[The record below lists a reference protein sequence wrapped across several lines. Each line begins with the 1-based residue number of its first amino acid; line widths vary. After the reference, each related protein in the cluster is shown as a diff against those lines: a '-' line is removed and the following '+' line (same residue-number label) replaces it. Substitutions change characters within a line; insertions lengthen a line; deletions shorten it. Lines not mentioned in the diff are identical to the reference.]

1 MNVPMDGWLRVRLVL
16 LAGSGIAC
24 GRTHL
29 TLTGSAGA
37 DADPSRRPIADAA
50 LPSDLAPALW
60 PDLAPPLGPDLAPD
74 LRKPICGNGWLDP
87 GEECDDGN
95 TNSGDGCGSSCIVEY
110 APPCPRPP
118 CQPLVICGDGVLGPG
133 EACDD
138 GNIEK
143 GDGCSDVCMVEAGFR
158 CVVPGR
164 RCTPICG
171 DRMIVGTEDCDDGN
185 SASGDGCSELCLTED
200 CWDCTSGACFL
211 RPPVVDG
218 GSCHGLPGGFCGDG
232 LLQGAEE
239 CDAGAE
245 NSDGAYGGC
254 STHCQYLVCG
264 DGIVNGAEAC
274 DLGTAENTAVY
285 GDHTGCTS
293 ACALP
298 HFCGDWYVDA
308 AWGED
313 CDNGSLNG
321 QSLCTQ
327 YCRIWM
333 P

>member
-1 MNVPMDGWLRVRLVL
+1 LVL

-24 GRTHL
+24 GRTDL
-29 TLTGSAGA
+29 TLTATAGA
-37 DADPSRRPIADAA
+37 NGNPSRRPIADAA
-50 LPSDLAPALW
+50 LPPDLPPLPGPDFAPAVW

-87 GEECDDGN
+87 GE
-95 TNSGDGCGSSCIVEY
+95 
-110 APPCPRPP
+110 
-118 CQPLVICGDGVLGPG
+118 
-133 EACDD
+133 
-138 GNIEK
+138 
-143 GDGCSDVCMVEAGFR
+143 
-158 CVVPGR
+158 
-164 RCTPICG
+164 
-171 DRMIVGTEDCDDGN
+171 DCDDGN
-185 SASGDGCSELCLTED
+185 SASGDGCSEFCLTED
-200 CWDCTSGACFL
+200 CWNCTSGVCQP
-211 RPPVVDG
+211 RPSSVDG

-232 LLQGAEE
+232 ILQGAEE

-254 STHCQYLVCG
+254 STHCRYLVCG
-264 DGIVNGAEAC
+264 DGIVKGAEEC

-308 AWGED
+308 ASGEE

-321 QSLCTQ
+321 QLLCTQ